1 MPAKISSSTVFL
13 PIGAGSQISTV
24 QFQTKIKHL
33 RIMQRL
39 LEIFTIIN
47 CDQIKM
53 NMGQLYKQ

>member
-39 LEIFTIIN
+39 LEI
-47 CDQIKM
+47 
-53 NMGQLYKQ
+53 LL